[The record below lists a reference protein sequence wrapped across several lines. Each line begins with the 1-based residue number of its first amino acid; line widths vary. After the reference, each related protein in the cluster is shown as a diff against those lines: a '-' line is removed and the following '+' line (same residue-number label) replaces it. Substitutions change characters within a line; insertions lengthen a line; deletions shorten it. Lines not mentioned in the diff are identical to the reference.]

1 MAQAIAPTKTL
12 EKDNQKERETRLPLL
27 LANTINLEWLDT
39 ASVFIELDAELTVDQ
54 LGTTVNNLHPDHIY
68 IGDSHT
74 SLTLTWGK

>member
-1 MAQAIAPTKTL
+1 MAQAIAPNKAL
-12 EKDNQKERETRLPLL
+12 AKENQEERETLLPLL

-39 ASVFIELDAELTVDQ
+39 ASVFIELDDELTVDQ

-68 IGDSHT
+68 IDDSHT